1 MGVCPV
7 VFSSVTF
14 LFVFLPLLLAAYY
27 LLPAQARAWRNGV
40 LLAFSLFFYGYGG
53 PRFLLLML
61 LSIAVNYTGALWAAP
76 GRRHAKAVMAVTTAV
91 NLALLG
97 WFKYAGF
104 LCSNLARVWTG
115 LPVPEVTLPIGISFF
130 TFQGLSYV
138 LDVYRGQAQPQRNPL
153 HVALYISLFPQLVA
167 GPIVRYTTVAEE
179 ILTRRETVSDFS
191 AGAVRFLFG
200 LAKKMLLA
208 NQLGLM
214 ADEIFAVRPEFLT
227 VSLTWLGA
235 IAYTGQIYF
244 DFSGYSDMAIG
255 LGHMFGFHFLEN
267 FNYPYISRS
276 VTEFWRRWHI
286 SLSTWFR
293 DYVYIPLG
301 GNRCSTARHT
311 RNILVV
317 WALTGFWHGAAWTFL
332 AWGLYYALLLL
343 GEKYLWGRALER
355 LPALLRHVY
364 ALVLIL
370 LGWVL
375 FRSESLT
382 YAGQFIAAMFG
393 AAAGGWTD
401 SRSLYYLL
409 QFRWELLL
417 AIPASLPLRDW
428 ALRRLEARDTTLS
441 GLVLTWAPKA
451 AALGLFALSFLR
463 LVSSSYNPFI
473 YFRF

>member
-1 MGVCPV
+1 M
-7 VFSSVTF
+7 VFSSMTF

-27 LLPAQARAWRNGV
+27 LLPARARAWRNGV
-40 LLAFSLFFYGYGG
+40 LLAFSLFFYAYGG
-53 PRFLLLML
+53 PPFLLLML

-76 GRRHAKAVMAVTTAV
+76 GRRHPKAAMIAATAV
-91 NLALLG
+91 DLALLG
-97 WFKYAGF
+97 WFKYAVF
-104 LCSNLARVWTG
+104 LFSNLARVWTG

-179 ILTRRETVSDFS
+179 ILTRRETFSGFS

-214 ADEIFAVRPEFLT
+214 ADEIFAVRPEFFT

-267 FNYPYISRS
+267 FNYPYLSRS

-301 GNRCSTARHT
+301 GNRCSAARHI

-355 LPALLRHVY
+355 LPAPVRHIY

-370 LGWVL
+370 LGWVI
-375 FRSESLT
+375 FRAETLT

-393 AAAGGWTD
+393 AAAGGWAD
-401 SRSLYYLL
+401 GRSLYYLL

-417 AIPASLPLRDW
+417 AIPACLPLRDW
-428 ALRRLEARDTTLS
+428 ALRRLEARDTALS
-441 GLVLTWAPKA
+441 GLVLTWGPKA

>member
-1 MGVCPV
+1 M
-7 VFSSVTF
+7 VFSSMTF

-27 LLPAQARAWRNGV
+27 LLPARARAWRNGV
-40 LLAFSLFFYGYGG
+40 LLAFSLFFYAYGG
-53 PRFLLLML
+53 PPFLLLML

-76 GRRHAKAVMAVTTAV
+76 GRRHPRAAMVLTTAV
-91 NLALLG
+91 DLALLG

-104 LCSNLARVWTG
+104 LFSNLARVWTG
-115 LPVPEVTLPIGISFF
+115 LPVPEITLPIGISFF

-138 LDVYRGQAQPQRNPL
+138 LDVYRGEAQPQRNPL
-153 HVALYISLFPQLVA
+153 YVALYISLFPQLVA

-214 ADEIFAVRPEFLT
+214 ADEIFAVRPEFFT

-267 FNYPYISRS
+267 FNYPYLSRS

-301 GNRCSTARHT
+301 GNRCSAARHI

-317 WALTGFWHGAAWTFL
+317 WALTGLWHGAAWTFV

-343 GEKYLWGRALER
+343 GEKYLWGRIQER
-355 LPALLRHVY
+355 LPAPVRHLY
-364 ALVLIL
+364 ALILIVV
-370 LGWVL
+370 GWVI
-375 FRSESLT
+375 FRAETLP
-382 YAGQFIAAMFG
+382 YAWQFISAMFG
-393 AAAGGWTD
+393 AAAGGWAD
-401 SRSLYYLL
+401 GRSLYYLL

-428 ALRRLEARDTTLS
+428 ALRRLEVRGTAFS
-441 GLVLTWAPKA
+441 GLVLTWGPKA

>member
-1 MGVCPV
+1 MGGCPV

-27 LLPAQARAWRNGV
+27 LLPVKARAWRNGV
-40 LLAFSLFFYGYGG
+40 LLTFSLFFYAYGG
-53 PRFLLLML
+53 PPFLLLML
-61 LSIAVNYTGALWAAP
+61 LSIAVNYVGALWAAP
-76 GRRHAKAVMAVTTAV
+76 GRRHARAVMVLTTAV

-104 LCSNLARVWTG
+104 FFSNLAKVWTG

-138 LDVYRGQAQPQRNPL
+138 LDVYQGQAQPQRNPL

-179 ILTRRETVSDFS
+179 ILTRRETISDFS

-267 FNYPYISRS
+267 FNYPYISSS

-301 GNRCSTARHT
+301 GNRCSTARHIW
-311 RNILVV
+311 NILVV

-343 GEKYLWGRALER
+343 GEKYLWGRILER
-355 LPALLRHVY
+355 LPAPVRHVY

-370 LGWVL
+370 VGWVI
-375 FRSESLT
+375 FRAETLT
-382 YAGQFIAAMFG
+382 YAWQFISAMFG
-393 AAAGGWTD
+393 AAAGGWAD
-401 SRSLYYLL
+401 GRSLYYLL

-428 ALRRLEARDTTLS
+428 ALQRLKARDNTLS
-441 GLVLTWAPKA
+441 GLILAWGPKA
-451 AALGLFALSFLR
+451 AALVLFALSFLR

>member
-1 MGVCPV
+1 M
-7 VFSSVTF
+7 VFSSMTF

-27 LLPAQARAWRNGV
+27 LLPARARAWRNGV
-40 LLAFSLFFYGYGG
+40 LLAFSLFFYAYGG
-53 PRFLLLML
+53 PPFLLLML

-76 GRRHAKAVMAVTTAV
+76 GRRHPRAAMALTTAAD
-91 NLALLG
+91 LALLG

-104 LCSNLARVWTG
+104 FFSNLARVWTG

-138 LDVYRGQAQPQRNPL
+138 LDVYRGQARAQRNPL

-214 ADEIFAVRPEFLT
+214 ADEIFAVRPEFFT

-255 LGHMFGFHFLEN
+255 LGRMFGFHFLEN
-267 FNYPYISRS
+267 FNYPYLSRS

-301 GNRCSTARHT
+301 GNRCSAARHI

-317 WALTGFWHGAAWTFL
+317 WALTGLWHGAAWTFV

-355 LPALLRHVY
+355 LPAPVRHIY

-370 LGWVL
+370 LGWVI
-375 FRSESLT
+375 FRAETLT
-382 YAGQFIAAMFG
+382 YAGRFISAMFG
-393 AAAGGWTD
+393 GAAGGWAD
-401 SRSLYYLL
+401 GRSLYYLL

-428 ALRRLEARDTTLS
+428 ALRRLEARDTALS
-441 GLVLTWAPKA
+441 GLVLTWGPKA

>member
-1 MGVCPV
+1 ML
-7 VFSSVTF
+7 FSSSIF
-14 LFVFLPLLLAAYY
+14 LFAFLPAVLLGYYVIFRGMRRAQNLLLLAASLLFYAWGEPWFVLVMIASILANY
-27 LLPAQARAWRNGV
+27 LFGLWVHTWKRRGRRLLLPVTAACVCNLG
-40 LLAFSLFFYGYGG
+40 LLFVFKYLTFT
-53 PRFLLLML
+53 L
-61 LSIAVNYTGALWAAP
+61 
-76 GRRHAKAVMAVTTAV
+76 K
-91 NLALLG
+91 NLNLLG
-97 WFKYAGF
+97 
-104 LCSNLARVWTG
+104 LNTPI
-115 LPVPEVTLPIGISFF
+115 PVIELPIGISFF
-130 TFQGLSYV
+130 TFQALSYV
-138 LDVYRGQAQPQRNPL
+138 LDVAMGTAQVQRSPFGL
-153 HVALYISLFPQLVA
+153 GLYISLFPQLIA
-167 GPIVRYTTVAEE
+167 GPIVKYATVADE
-179 ILTRRETVSDFS
+179 IQGRKETWDDFS
-191 AGAVRFLFG
+191 AGCCRFLVG
-200 LAKKMLLA
+200 LGKKVLLS
-208 NQLGLM
+208 NQLALV
-214 ADEIFAVRPEFLT
+214 ADAAWATPAGSLSTAFA
-227 VSLTWLGA
+227 WLGSLC
-235 IAYTGQIYF
+235 YTLQIYY

-255 LGHMFGFHFLEN
+255 LGRMFGFHFLEN
-267 FNYPYISRS
+267 FNWPYVSRS

-301 GNRCSTARHT
+301 GNRCSTARHI

-401 SRSLYYLL
+401 NRSLYYLL

-428 ALRRLEARDTTLS
+428 ALRRLEARDTVLS